1 LETGTMI
8 SKKDLDMDT
17 PRESVY
23 SNDTGDGYGFG
34 TSDGKGCNLYP
45 HALVQYWKDKI

>member
-1 LETGTMI
+1 MRIFTKFINTSFTNGNGQ
-8 SKKDLDMDT
+8 SSD
-17 PRESVY
+17 Y
-23 SNDTGDGYGFG
+23 SNSLGGGYGFG